1 LSKRDLLKQS
11 SRRLRR
17 RMCGEAPPRRGTFGE
32 KEGLGPRFGLS
43 PMSVSAK
50 GRIRGVAL
58 FLLLKAFGEGKPR
71 LTSGGRAGVL
81 LLLVVLTFAFAACS
95 RNERRYD
102 LKGKVVMVEKE
113 KHLVTISHEDVAGLM
128 PSMTM
133 PFTVPN
139 QADLD
144 FLAPEDQVTAT
155 LVVDGSQSWLEN
167 LFVIRTSAGASG
179 APLQAEAKQG
189 DEVPNYT
196 LRNQDGKE
204 IRLHNYRGKALLL
217 TFIYTRCPLP
227 EYCTLMSNNFAQID
241 RQLQQNPEVYARTH
255 LLSISID
262 PKYDTPQVLR
272 SYGAAHTERYEAE
285 TFTHWEFASGD
296 QVKDMAQFFGLRY
309 FAEQDQIVHGLKTVI
324 VKPDG
329 TVAKVYTGN
338 DWKPEDVT
346 NELKRV
352 L

>member
-1 LSKRDLLKQS
+1 MTKSTS
-11 SRRLRR
+11 
-17 RMCGEAPPRRGTFGE
+17 
-32 KEGLGPRFGLS
+32 
-43 PMSVSAK
+43 
-50 GRIRGVAL
+50 L
-58 FLLLKAFGEGKPR
+58 FLLIPLLLTLAFG
-71 LTSGGRAGVL
+71 
-81 LLLVVLTFAFAACS
+81 ACR

-102 LKGKVVMVEKE
+102 LKGKVVLVEKE
-113 KHLVTISHEDVAGLM
+113 KRLVTIAHEDVPGLM
-128 PSMTM
+128 PAMTM
-133 PFTVPN
+133 PFTVPS

-144 FLAPEDQVTAT
+144 FLAPDDQVSAT

-167 LFVIRTSAGASG
+167 LFVSRISG
-179 APLQAEAKQG
+179 APTADAASMPVEAKPG
-189 DEVPNYT
+189 DEVPNTT

-262 PKYDTPQVLR
+262 PKYDTPLVLR
-272 SYGAAHTERYEAE
+272 SYGAAHTERYENE
-285 TFTHWEFASGD
+285 TFAHWEFASGD
-296 QVKDMAQFFGLRY
+296 QVKDLAQFFGLRY
-309 FAEQDQIVHGLKTVI
+309 FDEKDQIIHGLKTVI
-324 VKPDG
+324 IKPDG

-338 DWKPEDVT
+338 DWKPEDVA